1 MKTLTIETNGSVNI
15 CIQQANTEKGVISNT
30 EDAFFS
36 EAAVNAFNA
45 IITQL
50 QTEGC
55 HYVHFEKSDHI
66 EIKHKR
72 RLAEVENWAGDFPD
86 IFETLDQVITDYEA
100 AAASA
105 QAEIEPEV
113 SE

>member
-1 MKTLTIETNGSVNI
+1 MKTLTIETNGSVII
-15 CIQQANTEKGVISNT
+15 CIQQANTEKSIVSNT

-66 EIKHKR
+66 EIKHHR
-72 RLAEVENWAGDFPD
+72 RLAEVEDWAGDFPD
-86 IFETLDQVITDYEA
+86 IFETLDQVIRDYEA
-100 AAASA
+100 AIALA
-105 QAEIEPEV
+105 QAEIEHAV